1 MKIKELKEKVKKK
14 IIIKKEKEV
23 YISIQEEEIDSNTL
37 ISRLA
42 KDLFGV

>member
-1 MKIKELKEKVKKK
+1 MKIKETEEKVNKK
-14 IIIKKEKEV
+14 IIIKKEV
-23 YISIQEEEIDSNTL
+23 YISIQEEEIDSSTL

>member
-1 MKIKELKEKVKKK
+1 MENNKKNNNEKVKKVL
-14 IIIKKEKEV
+14 KKKV
-23 YISIQEEEIDSNTL
+23 YIDIKEEEIDSNTL

>member
-1 MKIKELKEKVKKK
+1 MKIKKSEEKVKKK
-14 IIIKKEKEV
+14 TIIKKEV

-42 KDLFGV
+42 KDLLGV

>member
-1 MKIKELKEKVKKK
+1 MENNEKNNNEKVKK
-14 IIIKKEKEV
+14 ILKKKV
-23 YISIQEEEIDSNTL
+23 YIDIKEEEIDSNTL

>member
-1 MKIKELKEKVKKK
+1 MKIKKSEEKVKKK
-14 IIIKKEKEV
+14 TIIKKEV

>member
-1 MKIKELKEKVKKK
+1 MKNNEKNNNEKVKKVL
-14 IIIKKEKEV
+14 KKKV
-23 YISIQEEEIDSNTL
+23 YIDIKEEEIDSNTL

>member
-1 MKIKELKEKVKKK
+1 MENNKKNNNEKVKK
-14 IIIKKEKEV
+14 ILKKKV
-23 YISIQEEEIDSNTL
+23 YIDIKEEEIDSNTL

>member
-1 MKIKELKEKVKKK
+1 MKIKESEEKVKKK
-14 IIIKKEKEV
+14 IIIKKEV

-42 KDLFGV
+42 KALFGV

>member
-1 MKIKELKEKVKKK
+1 MECNKIEYINKKM
-14 IIIKKEKEV
+14 IIKKKV
-23 YISIQEEEIDSNTL
+23 YISIQEEEIDSDIL

>member
-1 MKIKELKEKVKKK
+1 MENNEKNNNEKVKK
-14 IIIKKEKEV
+14 ILKKKV
-23 YISIQEEEIDSNTL
+23 YIDIKEEKIDSNTL

>member
-1 MKIKELKEKVKKK
+1 MKIKEFEEKVKKK
-14 IIIKKEKEV
+14 IIIKKEV
-23 YISIQEEEIDSNTL
+23 YISIQEEEIDSSTL

>member
-1 MKIKELKEKVKKK
+1 MKIKESEEKVKKK
-14 IIIKKEKEV
+14 IIIKKEV

>member
-1 MKIKELKEKVKKK
+1 MKIKEAEEKVNKK
-14 IIIKKEKEV
+14 IIIKKEV

>member
-1 MKIKELKEKVKKK
+1 MDKKVLKKA
-14 IIIKKEKEV
+14 V

>member
-1 MKIKELKEKVKKK
+1 MKIKESEEKVKKK
-14 IIIKKEKEV
+14 IIIKKEV

-42 KDLFGV
+42 KDLFRV